1 MKIYSVRFRKRIQS
15 DPELNFKEIY
25 FVPTVAIGRCDE
37 IDDTFGITN
46 DGYRKK
52 ATVYYIGIVWLTRS
66 YAIEF
71 WCDRKEVA

>member
-46 DGYRKK
+46 DGYRLLHRYCM
-52 ATVYYIGIVWLTRS
+52 AHSVI
-66 YAIEF
+66 
-71 WCDRKEVA
+71 CH